1 MQLDGRRVLVCNC
14 EKTMPLDAE
23 GLAKACGASASAGPD
38 GIATQLCRAELK
50 RFQDALKAGQ
60 PLTVACT
67 QESPLFEEQREELGS
82 TTPVSYVNIRETAG
96 WSSEAAEAT
105 PKIAALIAAAAM
117 SPASLPAVTMTSQGI
132 ALIYGRDERAIAA
145 ARQLSSRLDVTI
157 MLDRPKDIPGQP
169 LMDIPIVQGR
179 IAAAR
184 GHLGAFE
191 LVIDDYALPL
201 PSSRQ
206 SLIFG
211 PPRNGATSKC
221 DIIIDLTGG
230 TPLFSAHEKRD
241 GYLRPDPNDPA
252 AVQRALF
259 DAAELVGEFE
269 KPVYVDFHAELCAHS
284 RSRRTG
290 CTRCLDICPTGAI
303 TPAGDHVVIDPY
315 ICGGCG
321 NCGAVCPT
329 GAADYRLPPAA
340 TLTEQLRAL
349 LLAYHEAGGRQA
361 VLLVHDGKHGSPLID
376 ALARYG
382 DGLPARVLPLSVHAV
397 SECGVSFFASVFAYG
412 AADVRVLAP
421 AKAKD
426 DLGGLAQQ
434 MALTES
440 ILVGLGFEG
449 GRVGL
454 IETDDPDQLAA
465 ALAAL
470 PRRDGPS
477 NASYLPM
484 GRSRD
489 LARLAFR
496 HLHKVAPQ
504 PVDAVALPPGAP
516 FGNLRIDVGGC
527 TLCLS
532 CVSACPTGALS
543 DDPDRPRLT
552 FTEDACVQC
561 GLCKNTCPEKVIALE
576 PRVNFTEA
584 SSVARLIKEEEPF
597 HCVRCGK
604 AFGTKSSIERIV
616 AQLEGKHWMFGKS
629 EMIERL
635 RMCADCRIIA
645 QSESQIDPYAGPP
658 RPMVRTTDD
667 YIAEREAAAA
677 DLPKTNAGGK
687 KPA

>member
-14 EKTMPLDAE
+14 EKTMPLDGE
-23 GLAKACGASASAGPD
+23 RLAKACGAAVPTGEGAGL
-38 GIATQLCRAELK
+38 ATQLCRAELW
-50 RFQDALKAGQ
+50 RFQEALKTGE
-60 PLTVACT
+60 PLTVACS
-67 QESPLFEEQREELGS
+67 QESPLFDEQREELGS
-82 TTPVSYVNIRETAG
+82 KTPVTYVNIRETAG
-96 WSSEAAEAT
+96 WSSEAADAT
-105 PKIAALIAAAAM
+105 PKIAALIAAAAV
-117 SPASLPAVTMTSQGI
+117 PAPTLPAVSMSSQGI

-157 MLDRPKDIPGQP
+157 MLDRPLDVAGQP
-169 LMDIPIVQGR
+169 MMDLPIVQGR
-179 IAAAR
+179 IVSAR

-206 SLIFG
+206 SLVFG
-211 PPRNGATSKC
+211 PAKNGATSRC
-221 DIIIDLTGG
+221 DIIVDLTGG

-259 DAAELVGEFE
+259 DAADLVGDFE
-269 KPVYVDFHAELCAHS
+269 KPVYVDYHAELCAHS
-284 RSRRTG
+284 RSRKTG
-290 CTRCLDICPTGAI
+290 CTRCLDVCPTGAI
-303 TPAGDHVVIDPY
+303 TSAGDHVAIDPY

-349 LLAYHEAGGRQA
+349 LLAYREAGGRQA
-361 VLLVHDGKHGSPLID
+361 VLLVHDGKHGAPLID

-382 DGLPARVLPLSVHAV
+382 DGLPARVLPLPVHAV
-397 SECGVSFFASVFAYG
+397 SECGIAFFASAFAYG
-412 AADVRVLAP
+412 AADVRVLVP
-421 AKAKD
+421 AKRKD

-434 MALTES
+434 MALAES
-440 ILVGLGFEG
+440 ALVGLGFEG
-449 GRVGL
+449 GRLGL
-454 IETDDPDQLAA
+454 IETDDPDQLSA
-465 ALAAL
+465 ALRAL
-470 PRRDGPS
+470 PQREGPS

-504 PVDAVALPPGAP
+504 PVDTVALPPGAA
-516 FGNLRIDVGGC
+516 FGNVQIDSAGC

-543 DDPDRPRLT
+543 DDPERPRLT

-576 PRVNFTEA
+576 PRLSFTEA
-584 SSVARLIKEEEPF
+584 SASARLIKEEEPF

-604 AFGTKSSIERIV
+604 AFGTKSSIERII
-616 AQLEGKHWMFGKS
+616 AQLEGKHWMYGKDD
-629 EMIERL
+629 MVERM
-635 RMCADCRIIA
+635 RMCGDCRIIA
-645 QSESQIDPYAGPP
+645 QSESKIDPYAGAP
-658 RPMVRTTDD
+658 RPAVRTTDD
-667 YIAEREAAAA
+667 YLAEREATQAAQA
-677 DLPKTNAGGK
+677 QFGGK
-687 KPA
+687 KPV